1 LDTAA
6 SLDRAYADV
15 LSHPDAEWELDAKLE
30 VVRRRIDTVEVEA
43 NP

>member
-6 SLDRAYADV
+6 SPDRAYADV

-30 VVRRRIDTVEVEA
+30 VVRRRIDAVEVKA